1 MKNRDCLRLAY
12 QLITLICK
20 DFEKRSRGAAG
31 RGGGV
36 RGGAAATF
44 LDCPHSDPILVQIVM
59 INIALLSED

>member
-20 DFEKRSRGAAG
+20 DFEKRNRGAAG
-31 RGGGV
+31 RG
-36 RGGAAATF
+36 GGAAATF

-59 INIALLSED
+59 INIALPSED